1 MKWKKRISIWI
12 VFSLSMQCLV
22 LFYIDHYFLAADS
35 KVVTEKVVEEKS
47 KKSKNADIT
56 VPANAE
62 NILAS
67 YDAKYLCYYENE
79 ELKIADCEDG
89 KTKNI
94 EAEDGSKISFYKW
107 LPDRNRMYLV
117 EKKSDDES
125 SNLIL
130 YSYDVAKG
138 EKVKTGK
145 LAYTGTND
153 EVEDIQVSILTG
165 VTYTQVLNEGGSS
178 SIYRI
183 DRDYRSDREEEMT
196 KIDTIPKSVSNIALI
211 RHEDKLLYE
220 GLVYNKIY
228 STGNDEPINIK
239 GVEKLTLIG
248 ADDDDNVYLGELKD
262 NLVSKVYY
270 GKSGENTENWK
281 VINLQKPS
289 KKDDLFVSCVGR
301 VYQND
306 ALKGVI
312 KDISS
317 GTETSYEGELLQL
330 YTKGIV
336 SLGNNKKVSFVL
348 FK

>member
-22 LFYIDHYFLAADS
+22 LFYIDHYFLATDS
-35 KVVTEKVVEEKS
+35 KVVTKKVVEEKS
-47 KKSKNADIT
+47 EKSKNVDIT
-56 VPANAE
+56 LPANVE

-79 ELKIADCEDG
+79 ELKIANSRDG

-117 EKKSDDES
+117 EKSDDES
-125 SNLIL
+125 GNLVL

-138 EKVKTGK
+138 EKVKTGN
-145 LAYTGTND
+145 LANTGTND

-196 KIDTIPKSVSNIALI
+196 KIKTIPKSVSNMALA
-211 RHEDKLLYE
+211 RHEDNLVYE
-220 GLVYNKIY
+220 GLVYNKMY
-228 STGNDEPINIK
+228 STSSEESINIK

-248 ADDDDNVYLGELKD
+248 ADDDDNMYLGELKD
-262 NLVSKVYY
+262 NLVSKIYY
-270 GKSGENTENWK
+270 GKTSESTENWK
-281 VINLQKPS
+281 VLNLQKPS
-289 KKDDLFVSCVGR
+289 EKNDLFVTSVGK

-306 ALKGVI
+306 AMKGVI

-317 GTETSYEGELLQL
+317 GTETSYKGELLQL

-336 SLGNNKKVSFVL
+336 SLVNNKEVSFVP